1 MDNNISLGQ
10 GFLITIFSMA
20 IVFLVLLGISF
31 LIDVLRRAVAEDKPK
46 LEESKKLEEKAVAV
60 EESPAKKEEVDLEDE
75 HELVAVIA
83 AALACSMGVE
93 LPDINIKS
101 IKRVNSNDT
110 SWQNVARREQVFK
123 NI

>member
-10 GFLITIFSMA
+10 GFLITIFSMV

-75 HELVAVIA
+75 YELVAVIA